1 MTERNGRLLA
11 LVAAA
16 TAALLVLGFV
26 GLGDQSLWLDEE
38 MSLNIATAGRE
49 QMALWFTS
57 HPEQHPLYYLL
68 LRGWTAVFGT
78 SEVAL
83 RSMSLLFAAVAVPLL
98 YVLGRDLLGRREG
111 AAAALL
117 LALSPFWFFYAR
129 EGRMYTLLVALG
141 ILASILA
148 LVEARATGDRPD
160 GGAGL
165 PWLYWLT
172 ATLGMYTHFF
182 FGFLVLAHAAAVLL
196 RSGDLRRNASRAL
209 LLGLP
214 VLVAYGPWLAFT
226 VAHMPEGQDWK
237 GLRHVVFGIPYTLV
251 RFAIG
256 YAELPIQYRWQ
267 DRLGE
272 LLLASA
278 PLLVAAVVAHAVLFC
293 RGTVEAAHR
302 GRVERTFLTSCLV
315 LPVAL
320 PLLLSPWMILSGERY
335 FMLVL
340 PFYLLVL
347 GAGFVCLVEPGPGRV
362 IRAIAPALFVLVTA
376 RCLWA
381 YRSNPEFGKEQW
393 REVVSTIEA
402 EAVPGPV
409 LVIVAPDMSE
419 GVLDYY
425 LDQTPRLRLEPW
437 RPGEPVRVADARR
450 IWVVVTRLL
459 DPSQV
464 TGSLPVGWE
473 EVERRLF
480 PKDTGIW
487 LIAFDRVAPD
497 P

>member
-1 MTERNGRLLA
+1 
-11 LVAAA
+11 
-16 TAALLVLGFV
+16 
-26 GLGDQSLWLDEE
+26 
-38 MSLNIATAGRE
+38 
-49 QMALWFTS
+49 
-57 HPEQHPLYYLL
+57 
-68 LRGWTAVFGT
+68 
-78 SEVAL
+78 VAL
-83 RSMSLLFAAVAVPLL
+83 RSLSLLFAAAAVPLL

-111 AAAALL
+111 AAAAVL

-148 LVEARATGDRPD
+148 LGDARSTGEQPD
-160 GGAGL
+160 VGAGL

-302 GRVERTFLTSCLV
+302 GRVERTFLASCLV
-315 LPVAL
+315 LPVAV

-347 GAGFVCLVEPGPGRV
+347 GAGFVRLVEPGPR
-362 IRAIAPALFVLVTA
+362 RAARALAPALFVLVSA
-376 RCLWA
+376 RALWA
-381 YRSNPEFGKEQW
+381 YRANPDYGKEQW
-393 REVVSTIEA
+393 RDVVAAIESR
-402 EAVPGPV
+402 PGGDPGLV
-409 LVIVAPDMSE
+409 LVAPDMSE

-425 LDQTPRLRLEPW
+425 LEQTPERRLAPW
-437 RPGEPVRVADARR
+437 RPDEEIPFGDAVRL
-450 IWVVVTRLL
+450 WVVVTRTL
-459 DPSQV
+459 DPGEV
-464 TGSLPVGWE
+464 TAALPPEW
-473 EVERRLF
+473 VETGRRLF

-487 LIAFDRVAPD
+487 LIEYRREAPR
-497 P
+497 